1 MAKNREEIPY
11 HPRSEPLYTE
21 KLSLE
26 SLRAVFSDCAD
37 FQEANFFIGG
47 DPRKPVVLVYLLGM
61 VRNERVNDYIL
72 RPLSQRES
80 LRALPL
86 DEAIAEMAQGALY
99 TMSVRPRETLD
110 DAAQDLVI
118 GAALLC
124 FPGRESVLSCM
135 VPTEEKRAVSP
146 SENEPS
152 LKGARDAFVESI
164 RTNSA
169 MVRRHLRTPTLK
181 IKSQIVGRQSRTPV
195 DVLYLEG
202 LTNPA
207 LVTEVEA
214 RLREIDIDALL
225 QSGSIEEYMVD
236 SVKTPF
242 PLLLHTE
249 RPDRFCA
256 GLVEG
261 RVGLLVEGLPL
272 GYLLPGTLGQF
283 FKASEDRAKNWM
295 EVSFLRVLRY
305 VCMLLALLLPALYVA
320 AVNFH
325 PEMLPAALSWSIAE
339 AKLDVPFST
348 VFEVLLLL
356 LSFEVLQ
363 EAGLRLPPAIGTT
376 VSILGGLV
384 VGSAAVE
391 AKIISPAV
399 LIVVAAAGIAGFTSP
414 SQEFAGALRLFR
426 LGLVIAA
433 ALGGLF
439 GVLLGCALLIYHLAC
454 LESFGLPY
462 LTPFAANAG
471 EDEDGVLRRPLP
483 WVKLRERALKTKNR
497 RNQK

>member
-1 MAKNREEIPY
+1 MEKHEIPY
-11 HPRSEPLYTE
+11 HPRSEPLYEGT
-21 KLSLE
+21 LGLE
-26 SLRAVFSDCAD
+26 RLREIFSNCAD
-37 FQEANFFIGG
+37 FQEATFYLGG
-47 DPRKPVVLVYLLGM
+47 DPNKPVILVYLLGM

-72 RPLSQRES
+72 RPMSQRES
-80 LRALPL
+80 LRSLPM
-86 DEAIAEMAQGALY
+86 DEAIEEMAKGALY
-99 TMSVRPRETLD
+99 TMSVRPRQTLD
-110 DAAQDLVI
+110 DAAQDLVV

-124 FPGRESVLSCM
+124 FPGREIVLSCM
-135 VPTEEKRAVSP
+135 VPTEEKRGVSP

-152 LKGARDAFVESI
+152 IKGARDAFVESI

-181 IKSQIVGRQSRTPV
+181 MKEHIVGRQSRTPV

-202 LTNPA
+202 LTNPG
-207 LVTEVEA
+207 LVEEVEV
-214 RLREIDIDALL
+214 RLKKIDIDALL
-225 QSGSIEEYMVD
+225 QSGALEEYLVD
-236 SVKTPF
+236 TVKTPF
-242 PLLLHTE
+242 PLLAHTE

-272 GYLLPGTLGQF
+272 GYLLPGTMGQF
-283 FKASEDRAKNWM
+283 FKASEDKAKNWM

-305 VCMLLALLLPALYVA
+305 LCMLIALLLPALYVA

-325 PEMLPAALSWSIAE
+325 PEMLPAALAWSIAE
-339 AKLDVPFST
+339 AKVDVPFST

-356 LSFEVLQ
+356 LSFEVVQ

-391 AKIISPAV
+391 AKMVSPAV
-399 LIVVAAAGIAGFTSP
+399 LIVVAAAGIAGYTAP
-414 SQEFAGALRLFR
+414 SQEFAGALRLWR
-426 LGLVIAA
+426 LFLVLAA
-433 ALGGLF
+433 SVAGLF
-439 GVLLGCALLIYHLAC
+439 GVLLGCALLIYHMAA
-454 LESFGLPY
+454 LESFGVPF